1 MTARALALAALFLL
15 GAAPALHAVPAGA
28 AAAVPAPAAAAA
40 VPAPAAAADVATPAA
55 ADAAAADAAATPAAD
70 AVATTAGDDAAAA
83 TPADSTQLFV
93 GTWMLLNTPAQA
105 EIPPFYELI
114 TFHADGTVVQTESD
128 LTGPPFPAT
137 VGHGV
142 WRRVSGPGLVLNY
155 TVVHLVYDPTTFLP
169 LGTIKVVGRGVLGKD
184 GNTFS
189 GQVKATVY
197 DLHGAV
203 LFQGNGPFAGSR
215 VENEP
220 F

>member
-28 AAAVPAPAAAAA
+28 AAA
-40 VPAPAAAADVATPAA
+40 AAADVATPAA
-55 ADAAAADAAATPAAD
+55 DDAAAADAAATP
-70 AVATTAGDDAAAA
+70 AGDDAAAA